1 MLHQAGDRGQLAAP
15 ETGSLCPMAAKGATL
30 RFHTRP
36 GCTLCEKAWPVA
48 QELARRHGLELS
60 SVDVSTDPEL
70 QARYGERIP
79 VLALG
84 GRELGWGRLSA
95 RALER
100 ELSRA
105 RTAGD

>member
-1 MLHQAGDRGQLAAP
+1 M
-15 ETGSLCPMAAKGATL
+15 TATL

-48 QELARRHGLELS
+48 QELARRHGLELL
-60 SVDVSTDPEL
+60 SVDVSTDPDL

-79 VLALG
+79 VLVLG
-84 GRELGWGRLSA
+84 ECELGWGRLSA

-100 ELSRA
+100 EFSRTRA
-105 RTAGD
+105 AGD

>member
-1 MLHQAGDRGQLAAP
+1 
-15 ETGSLCPMAAKGATL
+15 MAATL

-48 QELARRHGLELS
+48 LELARRHGLELS
-60 SVDVSTDPEL
+60 SVDVSADPEL

-79 VLALG
+79 VLLIG
-84 GRELGWGRLSA
+84 EHELGWGRLSA

-100 ELSRA
+100 ELSRTRA
-105 RTAGD
+105 AGD